1 MVYLGWFPFS
11 LLDAAFVM
19 TLIKALSN
27 LMHFSHELS
36 ISVLDRPFGRVII
49 LHCEHLRKGFYLL
62 FIILFWTI
70 AIIAI

>member
-1 MVYLGWFPFS
+1 
-11 LLDAAFVM
+11 M

-36 ISVLDRPFGRVII
+36 ISVLGRPFGKVII
-49 LHCEHLRKGFYLL
+49 LHFKHLRMRFYRL

-70 AIIAI
+70 GIIAI

>member
-1 MVYLGWFPFS
+1 
-11 LLDAAFVM
+11 M

-27 LMHFSHELS
+27 LMHFSHDFS
-36 ISVLDRPFGRVII
+36 ISVLDRPFGGVII
-49 LHCEHLRKGFYLL
+49 LHCKHLRMGFYPL